1 MAYKRNRLL
10 EFQIA
15 LRAWRLRNS
24 PGDRLQISA
33 TVFVDKDLITD
44 DLLATMQ
51 GRGLTTRHRLAS
63 LPASFGLP
71 TVEVESRSA
80 EGLQSAFVESLATLR
95 DGLRS
100 AAIDPAFLDVHRA
113 RVVVYTTIHP
123 KFDMGDV
130 ILERATLE
138 EWQDLGAS
146 FRFDV
151 VT

>member
-1 MAYKRNRLL
+1 
-10 EFQIA
+10 
-15 LRAWRLRNS
+15 
-24 PGDRLQISA
+24 
-33 TVFVDKDLITD
+33 
-44 DLLATMQ
+44 MQ
-51 GRGLTTRHRLAS
+51 GRGLTTRDRLAS

-71 TVEVESRSA
+71 MVEVASRSTK
-80 EGLQSAFVESLATLR
+80 GLQSAFVESLAKLR
-95 DGLRS
+95 EGLRI
-100 AAIDPAFLDVHRA
+100 AEIDPAFLKAHRA

-123 KFDMGDV
+123 DFDMGDV